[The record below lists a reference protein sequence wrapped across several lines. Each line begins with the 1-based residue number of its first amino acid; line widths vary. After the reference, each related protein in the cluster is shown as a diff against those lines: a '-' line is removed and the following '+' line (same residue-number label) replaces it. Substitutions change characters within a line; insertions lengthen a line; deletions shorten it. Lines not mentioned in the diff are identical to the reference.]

1 MLFTTLAKPYQIA
14 AHALCQGAIMAYQA
28 VTSKTAQ
35 DLYKTLWIIAQVAF
49 WMTVLAVLY
58 TRQVVRSLRAYY
70 QAEWADTVQ
79 LIITYPDRCLD
90 TSPALLDTA
99 DSSSEPPALSLDS
112 LPSQVRLILDSD
124 RKPTAMLRAIAS
136 FYDITWRN
144 ARGPG
149 KHLLNQQ
156 IKQALNAYPHV
167 YQALN
172 SQ

>member
-1 MLFTTLAKPYQIA
+1 MLSTLARPYFIA
-14 AHALCQGAIMAYQA
+14 AHTLSQWAITLRLA
-28 VTSKTAQ
+28 VTSQTAK

-58 TRQVVRSLRAYY
+58 TRQVGRSFRAYY
-70 QAEWADTVQ
+70 QAEWANTVQ
-79 LIITYPDRCLD
+79 SIITYPDRCLD
-90 TSPALLDTA
+90 ASPALVDTA

-112 LPSQVRLILDSD
+112 LPSQVRLILDRD
-124 RKPTAMLRAIAS
+124 RKPTAILRAIAS

-156 IKQALNAYPHV
+156 IKQALNAYPNL
-167 YQALN
+167 YQALS